1 MAATKTVTKK
11 TNQDA
16 HVRIIATANAD
27 TSTISLATD
36 LKLANEVTASLTQ
49 KVIITQVAF
58 TSSSNITLTRNGVVV
73 ANYHGTGSFVD
84 SEFVIIDE
92 PTSDIVVTFAGAGM
106 INLKLKK
113 IDGYTD
119 PIETGAFGIKDN
131 PAVVGS

>member
-11 TNQDA
+11 TNKDA
-16 HVRIIATANAD
+16 NVRIIATAASD

-36 LKLANEVTASLTQ
+36 LKLTNEVTSGLTQ

-58 TSSSNITLTRNGVVV
+58 TSSSSITVTRNSVVV
-73 ANYHGTGSFVD
+73 ATYHGTGSFVD
-84 SEFVIIDE
+84 SEFVVIDE
-92 PTSDIVVTFAGAGM
+92 PASDIVVTFAGAGM

-113 IDGYTD
+113 FDGYTD